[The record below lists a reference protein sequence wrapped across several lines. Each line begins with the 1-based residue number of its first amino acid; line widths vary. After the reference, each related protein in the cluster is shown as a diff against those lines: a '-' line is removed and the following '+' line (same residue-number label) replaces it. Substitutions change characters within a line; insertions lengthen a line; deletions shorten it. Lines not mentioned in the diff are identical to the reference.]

1 MGFLKFLFIAI
12 LVLWILRIVV
22 ASLLPWILRRFANK
36 MQEKVFQEFQ
46 SQNKQ
51 YQRPGQQ
58 ERQQHKR
65 TEGKI
70 NIDYIPPQP
79 SSNSGA
85 NTAGEFV
92 DFEEIK

>member
-12 LVLWILRIVV
+12 LVLWVIRMV
-22 ASLLPWILRRFANK
+22 AARLLPWVLRRFARK
-36 MQEKVFQEFQ
+36 MQEQAFQQFQ
-46 SQNKQ
+46 GQQGHQRQEQQAKYNKQ
-51 YQRPGQQ
+51 
-58 ERQQHKR
+58 

-79 SSNSGA
+79 TDQKGPSK
-85 NTAGEFV
+85 AGEFV

>member
-12 LVLWILRIVV
+12 VVLWVLRVV
-22 ASLLPWILRRFANK
+22 AAHLLPWIIRRFASK
-36 MQEKVFQEFQ
+36 MQEQAYREFQ

-51 YQRPGQQ
+51 YNQQNPREHQR
-58 ERQQHKR
+58 K

-79 SSNSGA
+79 PTNSGA

-92 DFEEIK
+92 DFEEVK